1 VDDVENLVVQ
11 LRDML
16 IQQLPCH
23 QSSIE
28 GLRQRQALA
37 RVNMALSLIIAL
49 VISIV
54 ARLL

>member
-1 VDDVENLVVQ
+1 
-11 LRDML
+11 ML

-28 GLRQRQALA
+28 VIRQRQALA
-37 RVNMALSLIIAL
+37 RVKMALSLIIAL

>member
-11 LRDML
+11 LRDRL
-16 IQQLPCH
+16 ITQLRCR

-28 GLRQRQALA
+28 VFRQHQALA
-37 RVNMALSLIIAL
+37 RVNMALIPIVGV